1 MNQGERQ
8 GQGRERAVV
17 IGASMG
23 GLLAARVL
31 AESHRRVV
39 VIDRD
44 SLPAAGAH
52 RKGVPQGR
60 HAHGLLA
67 RGREALDEL
76 LPGLS
81 DELVEQGALRG
92 DIQSGVRWCNDGHLL
107 AQAPSP
113 LQGLLV
119 SRPLLEGYVRRRVAA
134 LPNVEVIDGWTVS
147 GLATSSGPDRG
158 DRGIQVTGV
167 HGHGPDGIERTLD
180 ADLVVDATGRGS
192 NTPAWLEH
200 LGYQAPDEDRVE
212 VKIGY
217 ATRTYRRR
225 PDHLGGT
232 IGVVIAPSPPTGRAG
247 VALAM
252 EGDRWI
258 VTLGGY
264 ADDRPPTDP
273 EAWAAYA
280 ASLPRPDVAEIVA
293 AAEPLDEPLAFRYPA
308 SVRRRYERLSRF
320 PAGYLVFGDALC
332 SFNPIYGQGMTVA
345 ALEALALRDHLRHP
359 RAQARAF
366 FRTASRLIEA
376 PWQIAVGNDL
386 RFEHVNGRRTAKVRL
401 VNRYLARLNRVAE
414 DDGVVALAFLRAVN
428 LIDRPERLLAP
439 SVAWRVFRGPRSGS
453 GPRPRSQPR
462 PGGNR
467 GTKLPARNTTASAPT
482 AAGTSNGAARERSVP
497 SPAQAAART
506 SG

>member
-31 AESHRRVV
+31 AQSHRGVV

-158 DRGIQVTGV
+158 DRGTRVTGV

-232 IGVVIAPSPPTGRAG
+232 IG
-247 VALAM
+247 
-252 EGDRWI
+252 
-258 VTLGGY
+258 
-264 ADDRPPTDP
+264 
-273 EAWAAYA
+273 
-280 ASLPRPDVAEIVA
+280 
-293 AAEPLDEPLAFRYPA
+293 
-308 SVRRRYERLSRF
+308 
-320 PAGYLVFGDALC
+320 
-332 SFNPIYGQGMTVA
+332 QGMTVA
-345 ALEALALRDHLRHP
+345 ALEALALRDHLRQP

-439 SVAWRVFRGPRSGS
+439 SVAWRVFRGPGS
-453 GPRPRSQPR
+453 ASRLPPRSHPR
-462 PGGNR
+462 RGGTG
-467 GTKLPARNTTASAPT
+467 GTKLPARNPTASAPT
-482 AAGTSNGAARERSVP
+482 AAGTSS
-497 SPAQAAART
+497 
-506 SG
+506 

>member
-1 MNQGERQ
+1 MVQRQ
-8 GQGRERAVV
+8 GQERAVV

-31 AESHRRVV
+31 AETHRRVV

-44 SLPAAGAH
+44 SLPAAGGQ

-67 RGREALDEL
+67 RGREVLDEL

-107 AQAPSP
+107 CQAASP
-113 LQGLLV
+113 LQGLCV
-119 SRPLLEGYVRRRVAA
+119 SRPLLEGQVRRRVAS
-134 LPNVEVIDGWTVS
+134 LPNVEVMDGWAVS
-147 GLATSSGPDRG
+147 GLATSPGRDG
-158 DRGIQVTGV
+158 VTGV

-180 ADLVVDATGRGS
+180 TDLVVDATGRGS
-192 NTPAWLEH
+192 STPAWLGE
-200 LGYQAPDEDRVE
+200 LGYEAPAEDRVD
-212 VKIGY
+212 VHIGY

-225 PDHLGGT
+225 SDQLDGD
-232 IGVVIAPSPPTGRAG
+232 IGVVIAPSPPAGRAG

-264 ADDRPPTDP
+264 GDDRPPTDP
-273 EAWAAYA
+273 DGWTAYA
-280 ASLPRPDVAEIVA
+280 ASLPRPDVAELVA
-293 AAEPLDEPLAFRYPA
+293 GAEPLDEPLAFRYPA
-308 SVRRRYERLSRF
+308 SVRRRYERLRRF

-345 ALEALALRDHLRHP
+345 ALEALALRDHLRSP
-359 RAQARAF
+359 QADARAF
-366 FRTASRLIEA
+366 FRSASRLIEA

-386 RFEHVNGRRTAKVRL
+386 RFDHVAGHRSAKVRL
-401 VNRYLARLNRVAE
+401 VNRYLARLHPVAE
-414 DDGVVALAFLRAVN
+414 HDPVVALAFLRAVN
-428 LIDRPERLLAP
+428 LIDRPERLMAP
-439 SVAWRVFRGPRSGS
+439 SVAWRVLRGR
-453 GPRPRSQPR
+453 RRQPS

-467 GTKLPARNTTASAPT
+467 VRKLPARKTTANAAT
-482 AAGTSNGAARERSVP
+482 TAGTSSGAARRPTVP